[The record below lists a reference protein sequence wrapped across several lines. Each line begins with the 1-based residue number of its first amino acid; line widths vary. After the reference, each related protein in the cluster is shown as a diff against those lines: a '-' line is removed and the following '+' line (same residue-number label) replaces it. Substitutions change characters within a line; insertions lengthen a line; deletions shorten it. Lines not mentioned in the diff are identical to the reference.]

1 MTTNDFHPSYGAAF
15 IDESH
20 AQDGFNYVGYPG
32 RPGVD
37 RGFSGQAED
46 PRYDSDDSD
55 D

>member
-1 MTTNDFHPSYGAAF
+1 MSHPSYGQAF

-20 AQDGFNYVGYPG
+20 GAQGFNYVGYPG

-46 PRYDSDDSD
+46 PRYDDDSD